1 VSEDQGTRFG
11 VTDCPKCGFPVVV
24 MDDPDAIYTCAK
36 RLKAKIC
43 GTTFKFTPAEDDEA
57 DG

>member
-1 VSEDQGTRFG
+1 
-11 VTDCPKCGFPVVV
+11 

-43 GTTFKFTPAEDDEA
+43 GTTFKFTPADKDDEA
-57 DG
+57 EG